1 MAGIRH
7 YRGGEFGP
15 HGLRSMRFFNDFD
28 EAIQHFTEDP
38 LLFPPGLLWFYS
50 SHAYNLLQGMV
61 EQAWRSRRCTCRR
74 HTRGRI
80 RGPMLPHRFGLGWR
94 TAGVAACLTLAT
106 AGSAQQVSDQGAI
119 LDRLGEIRRAT
130 GAPGITAA
138 VAVDG
143 EIIFSGG
150 TGWAELE
157 NQAPAS
163 GATVHNVASISKA
176 MTAVAVMQLVEQ
188 GTLSLEGRLRVY
200 LPALPERVAGVTLRH
215 ILTHTSGLRSSYGL
229 TNRRVEDLIEVI
241 ARAGPDALRFAPGE
255 FWAYSSAGFNLLQAV
270 IERVSGVGFEEYM
283 RTRVWE
289 PAGMP
294 RTALD
299 VPSRIVPR
307 RGHGYERDDAGNR
320 INAAFFDMPDLWAAG
335 GMLSTAGDLARL
347 GVAINSGALLKRS
360 TVAEMHRAQV
370 DPVIAFVAPE
380 ERPFGQALGWRVDT
394 DVAGRRYVNQTGAI
408 KGVGSILI
416 NYPDEQVVVALIAN
430 LLPFDARAH
439 GEALAQMFLED

>member
-1 MAGIRH
+1 MA
-7 YRGGEFGP
+7 
-15 HGLRSMRFFNDFD
+15 
-28 EAIQHFTEDP
+28 T
-38 LLFPPGLLWFYS
+38 
-50 SHAYNLLQGMV
+50 
-61 EQAWRSRRCTCRR
+61 
-74 HTRGRI
+74 
-80 RGPMLPHRFGLGWR
+80 
-94 TAGVAACLTLAT
+94 GV
-106 AGSAQQVSDQGAI
+106 SAQPGADQAQGTI
-119 LDRLGEIRRAT
+119 LDRLGEIRRET

-143 EIIFSGG
+143 EVIFSGG
-150 TGWAELE
+150 VGWAELE

-188 GTLSLEGRLRVY
+188 GTLGLDGRLRVY
-200 LPALPERVAGVTLRH
+200 LPALPESVAGVTLRH
-215 ILTHTSGLRSSYGL
+215 ILTHTSGLLSSYGL
-229 TNRRVEDLIEVI
+229 ANRRVEDLMEVI

-294 RTALD
+294 RTGLD

-347 GVAINSGALLKRS
+347 GVAINGGALLKRS
-360 TVAEMHRAQV
+360 TVAQMHRAQV
-370 DPVIAFVAPE
+370 DPVIEFVSDGTPEQQAF
-380 ERPFGQALGWRVDT
+380 RQALGWGIDT
-394 DVAGRRYVNQTGAI
+394 DAAGRRFINHTGAI
-408 KGVGSILI
+408 RGVGSILL
-416 NYPDEQVVVALIAN
+416 NYPDEHVIVALIAN
-430 LLPFDARAH
+430 LLPFDARKH

>member
-1 MAGIRH
+1 
-7 YRGGEFGP
+7 
-15 HGLRSMRFFNDFD
+15 
-28 EAIQHFTEDP
+28 
-38 LLFPPGLLWFYS
+38 
-50 SHAYNLLQGMV
+50 
-61 EQAWRSRRCTCRR
+61 
-74 HTRGRI
+74 
-80 RGPMLPHRFGLGWR
+80 MLPSHPFVGWR
-94 TAGVAACLTLAT
+94 GACAVAACVALAP
-106 AGSAQQVSDQGAI
+106 GVSAQPGADQAQGAI

-130 GAPGITAA
+130 GAPGIMAA

-143 EIIFSGG
+143 EVIFSGG

-200 LPALPERVAGVTLRH
+200 LPALPESVAGVTLRH
-215 ILTHTSGLRSSYGL
+215 ILTHTSGFRDTYELRSRS
-229 TNRRVEDLIEVI
+229 VEDLIEVI

-335 GMLSTAGDLARL
+335 GMLSTA
-347 GVAINSGALLKRS
+347 
-360 TVAEMHRAQV
+360 
-370 DPVIAFVAPE
+370 
-380 ERPFGQALGWRVDT
+380 
-394 DVAGRRYVNQTGAI
+394 
-408 KGVGSILI
+408 
-416 NYPDEQVVVALIAN
+416 
-430 LLPFDARAH
+430 
-439 GEALAQMFLED
+439 